1 MNKLLPLLP
10 FALLAAFAA
19 CKKENTVP
27 PQDPIPVDKVEK
39 LASMNQELGWDLFKQ
54 EQLAKPGQNVL
65 ISPFSIQTA
74 LTMATNGAKG
84 NTLGEILGV
93 MGCDNCSVSD
103 LNALHRDLTTLLT
116 KQSGHPSVTVSNR
129 YFYDDKRINVKA
141 PFLSALSTY
150 YDSGADNLNF
160 SDEQAA
166 LDQINGWVKTSTK
179 GKIEKILDRIT
190 VYDVAF
196 LINALHFK
204 ADWATGFSSELT
216 ATGPFTKADGSVAQ
230 VDFVNAD
237 RNFTFAQSAQHNLVD
252 IPFKDSTF
260 SFSLIQPSQTNT
272 ATDWHL
278 NITPEIWN
286 NLYAN
291 AQYNRAEVRF
301 PKLKLAY
308 DNDIIQSLKN
318 LGMLAAFSDRDADFS
333 AMGTAAQNIFI
344 NQIKHKTV
352 LEVDEKGAE
361 GAAVTSIGFA
371 ITSAP
376 PTFRFNRPFVLV
388 LRHIPTNT
396 MLFTGFVADPS
407 L

>member
-1 MNKLLPLLP
+1 MNKSLLLLPL
-10 FALLAAFAA
+10 ALLLALVA

-27 PQDPIPVDKVEK
+27 PQEPVPVDKVEK
-39 LASMNQELGWDLFKQ
+39 LAEMNQTLGWDMFKQ

-74 LTMATNGAKG
+74 LTMANNGAKG
-84 NTLGEILGV
+84 NTLAEMLGV

-116 KQSGHPSVTVSNR
+116 EQSGHPSVTVSNR
-129 YFYDDKRINVKA
+129 YFYDDKRINVKP

-150 YDSGADNLNF
+150 YESGADNLNF
-160 SDEQAA
+160 SNEQAA

-179 GKIEKILDRIT
+179 GKIDKILERIT
-190 VYDVAF
+190 VNDVAF

-204 ADWATGFSSELT
+204 ADWATGFSPDLT
-216 ATGPFTKADGSVAQ
+216 NKAQFTKADGSVAQ

-237 RNFTFAQSAQHNLVD
+237 RNFTFAITGQHNLVD

-260 SFSLIQPSQTNT
+260 SLSFIQPAATNT
-272 ATDWHL
+272 APDWHL
-278 NITPEIWN
+278 NISPEIWKS
-286 NLYAN
+286 LYSN
-291 AQYNRAEVRF
+291 VQNSRAQVYF

-318 LGMLAAFSDRDADFS
+318 LGMLAAFSDRDADFT

-344 NQIKHKTV
+344 SQIKHKTV

-371 ITSAP
+371 ITSLP
-376 PTFRFNRPFVLV
+376 PTFWFNRPFVLV

-396 MLFTGFVADPS
+396 MLFTGFVADPAF
-407 L
+407 